1 MAQWAY
7 AAGSCEDGHVWWVAR
22 DEIEAMPRAVEI
34 VRVKVGVEWRCARV
48 DRSRAVDVEAQLLRE
63 VVASD
68 GHDCPE
74 CAPAAKFEHT
84 ATEPAEPVA
93 AGLGVQAAAITIA
106 GRRMVVV
113 LVPLEVIQS
122 SGEAEMLADDLRP
135 RFGGVDIVLMGQDDE
150 GLPVYHGEAGL
161 LGLLADVPIERMPW
175 KAYPMG

>member
-34 VRVKVGVEWRCARV
+34 VRVKVGAEWRCARL
-48 DRSRAVDVEAQLLRE
+48 DRSHAVDVEAQLLRE

-74 CAPAAKFEHT
+74 CTQAD
-84 ATEPAEPVA
+84 EPESETLEEPSA
-93 AGLGVQAAAITIA
+93 AGPGVQAAAITIG
-106 GRRMVVV
+106 GRRMLVV
-113 LVPLEVIQS
+113 LVPLEVVQNP
-122 SGEAEMLADDLRP
+122 GEADMLADDLRP
-135 RFGGVDIVLMGQDDE
+135 RLGGVDVVLMGQDDD

-161 LGLLADVPIERMPW
+161 LGLLADVPVERMPW
-175 KAYPMG
+175 KAYPTR